1 MRPAISAFPNHA
13 FYKSALEDSTSVTE
27 RPPAPVSTYLDP
39 SAPSIFI
46 SHSYPETT
54 YRHST
59 RNVPEAEIIVQ
70 IVGDLL
76 LRNPSLDPEEIG
88 IISPYFAQT
97 RLLQDMFMRGEAGR
111 TLRPL
116 LGWNRA
122 AEVERVEVNT
132 VDGFQGREK
141 EIIILSTV
149 RSNVRGSIGF
159 LTDQRRLNVALT
171 RAKDA
176 LFVVGDQRTL
186 KRATMSEWMMADEKA
201 DGDVWRRYLG
211 WMEEGGLVREWKE
224 ADVRREV
231 QEGEVEEE
239 EGERQQQ
246 YV

>member
-1 MRPAISAFPNHA
+1 MRPAISSFPNHA
-13 FYKSALEDSTSVTE
+13 FYKSALEDSTSVSE
-27 RPPAPVSTYLDP
+27 RQPAPISSYLEP

-54 YRHST
+54 YRYST
-59 RNVPEAEIIVQ
+59 RNIPEADIIVE

-76 LRNPSLDPEEIG
+76 ARNPSLDPEEIG

-97 RLLQDMFMRGEAGR
+97 RLLQDMFSKGEAGR

-116 LGWNRA
+116 LGWKRA

-141 EIIILSTV
+141 GIIILSTV
-149 RSNVRGSIGF
+149 RSNARGSIGF

-186 KRATMSEWMMADEKA
+186 KRATMSEWMMADEEA

-211 WMEEGGLVREWKE
+211 WMEERGLVREWKGLE
-224 ADVRREV
+224 GREQV
-231 QEGEVEEE
+231 HEVELEE
-239 EGERQQQ
+239 QEDQSQ

>member
-1 MRPAISAFPNHA
+1 MRPAISSFPNHA
-13 FYKSALEDSTSVTE
+13 FYKSALEDSTSVSE
-27 RPPAPVSTYLDP
+27 RPPPPISSYLDP

-46 SHSYPETT
+46 SHSYPEST
-54 YRHST
+54 YRYST
-59 RNVPEAEIIVQ
+59 RNVPEADIIVQ

-76 LRNPSLDPEEIG
+76 ARNPFLDPEEIG

-97 RLLQDMFMRGEAGR
+97 RLLQDMFQRGDAGR

-116 LGWNRA
+116 LGWKRA

-141 EIIILSTV
+141 GIIILSTV
-149 RSNVRGSIGF
+149 RSNARGSIGF

-186 KRATMSEWMMADEKA
+186 KRATMSEWMMADEEA
-201 DGDVWRRYLG
+201 DGDVWRRYLA
-211 WMEEGGLVREWKE
+211 WMEERGLVREWKE
-224 ADVRREV
+224 EGISEGREQV
-231 QEGEVEEE
+231 QEEGHEE
-239 EGERQQQ
+239 QDQSQ